1 MLLTDIIIRSAQ
13 PAAKPIKF
21 CDAEGLYLEVSP
33 RGGKWWRRKYRFA
46 GKERRFSLGTSPQ
59 VSLKVARIRGEAA
72 KIQLANGVDQS
83 AARQASKRRQ
93 GINAENRFESVARE
107 WREQWKDAR
116 NPSHTERVLRRLET
130 NLFPPLG
137 KMSINDITAPELV
150 AAVKKIEAQGA
161 HEIAKRAL
169 QTAGQIFRY
178 AIVNGKTERNPA
190 ADIKPADALKPR
202 VKRNFARVSEKELP
216 ELLRKIDGYDGT
228 PVTRLALHL
237 MALTFVRTTELI
249 GARWEEFEIK
259 GNRGTWRIPPQR
271 MKMKDPHIVPLTHQT
286 IAILEQLREFT
297 GNGELLFPG
306 DRNPRKPISN
316 NTLLFAIYQMGYH
329 SRMTGHGFRG
339 VASTILHEQGYEH
352 EHIELQLAHQDRDE
366 VSAAYNY
373 AKYLVPR
380 AKMMQEWANYLDA
393 AKKK

>member
-1 MLLTDIIIRSAQ
+1 M
-13 PAAKPIKF
+13 
-21 CDAEGLYLEVSP
+21 
-33 RGGKWWRRKYRFA
+33 
-46 GKERRFSLGTSPQ
+46 ERR
-59 VSLKVARIRGEAA
+59 
-72 KIQLANGVDQS
+72 
-83 AARQASKRRQ
+83 
-93 GINAENRFESVARE
+93 
-107 WREQWKDAR
+107 
-116 NPSHTERVLRRLET
+116 NPGHTGRVLRCLET

-137 KMSINDITAPELV
+137 QKSINDITAPELV
-150 AAVKKIEAQGA
+150 AAVKKIEARGA
-161 HEIAKRAL
+161 HDIAKRAL

-228 PVTRLALHL
+228 PVTRLALRL

-271 MKMKDPHIVPLTHQT
+271 MKMKDPHMVPLARQT

-306 DRNPRKPISN
+306 DRNPRKPISD
-316 NTLLFAIYQMGYH
+316 NTLLFAIYRMGYH

-339 VASTILHEQGYEH
+339 IASTILHEQGYEH
-352 EHIELQLAHQDRDE
+352 EHIELQLAHQNRNE
-366 VSAAYNY
+366 VNAAYNY

-380 AKMMQEWANYLDA
+380 TKMMQEWANYLDA